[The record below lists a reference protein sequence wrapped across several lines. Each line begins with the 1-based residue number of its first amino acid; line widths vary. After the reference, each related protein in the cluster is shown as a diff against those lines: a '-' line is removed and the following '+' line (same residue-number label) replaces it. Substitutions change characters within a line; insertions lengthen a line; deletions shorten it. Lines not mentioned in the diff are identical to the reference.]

1 MSTDDELP
9 TIDLNALV
17 RPVARI
23 HLDDAD
29 YDVLPIQGDAIT
41 VFEKAAA
48 AKRARAASAEAD
60 TEEERNARVL
70 QDLDWAR
77 RIVYAVCP
85 QVPRERVGTMM
96 IGQLMAIAEMSV
108 DPVRRVQEV
117 KERAE
122 GKDGG
127 PA

>member
-23 HLDDAD
+23 HLDESD

-48 AKRARAASAEAD
+48 AKRARVANADED
-60 TEEERNARVL
+60 TEEQRNARVL
-70 QDLDWAR
+70 QELEWAR

-85 QVPRERVGTMM
+85 SIARERVNTMM
-96 IGQLMAIAEMSV
+96 VGQLMAIAEMSV
-108 DPVRRVQEV
+108 DPLRRVQEV
-117 KERAE
+117 KARAE